1 MFTVITDPICFY
13 TFLIEVEFPIQHPLI
28 KRLLCGITNHRSY
41 YSLGAVVIA
50 FMIPAKGSVGHIFV
64 DIDEAL
70 RTRGMENPDDEHN
83 IIANHV
89 LVHVSLSDETK

>member
-1 MFTVITDPICFY
+1 
-13 TFLIEVEFPIQHPLI
+13 
-28 KRLLCGITNHRSY
+28 
-41 YSLGAVVIA
+41 
-50 FMIPAKGSVGHIFV
+50 MIPAKGSVGHIFV